1 MGKPDEGQ
9 GACSVTEALNI
20 AKKDLEKLRLT
31 VIGEV
36 SELSNKRGYKA
47 VYFTIRDDACAL
59 PCLIWNDK
67 YRVCGT
73 ELAVGMLVEVTG
85 RFSCYPAK
93 GRLQFSADS
102 IVPAG
107 EGTLR
112 LQVAQLA
119 RKLEAEGLMD
129 PARKR
134 KLKALPQ
141 RIGVVTSPR
150 GKAIH
155 DVIQTLRKRYPLAE
169 LLVYGVKVE
178 GVGAVE
184 ELISGLRCAC
194 ETQPAPDVIL
204 LVRGGGT
211 YEELM
216 PFNDERLAR
225 AVAACP
231 IPVVTGIGHGPDNS
245 ICDLVA
251 DVRQP
256 TPTGAAEAVAPSV
269 EELAGKLGNATRALH
284 SAYASYID
292 AQRGAVARLS
302 DRQVWRDAH
311 YLTGAAAQQ
320 LDYLAERL
328 QRAIPDAV
336 SSDARRV
343 KDYAQRLSRALPL
356 LIGGHASR
364 LETARAQLL
373 RAGAVSARDNAKA
386 LETIRQRLASAGGSA
401 LNGHA
406 ASVALA
412 AAKLDALSPLKTLS
426 RGYSI
431 TYAHDGHTVI
441 DSVAGVKPGDGISV
455 QVQDGMLACTVDAV
469 ERQEQ

>member
-1 MGKPDEGQ
+1 MSKASEER

-20 AKKDLEKLRLT
+20 ARRDLEKIRLT

-36 SELSNKRGYKA
+36 SELSSKRGYKA

-67 YRVCGT
+67 YRACGI
-73 ELAVGMLVEVTG
+73 ELAVGMLVEITG

-93 GRLQFSADS
+93 GRMQFSVDS

-112 LQVAQLA
+112 LQVAQIA

-129 PARKR
+129 PGRKR

-184 ELISGLRCAC
+184 ELLSGLRCAC

-245 ICDLVA
+245 LCDLVA

-256 TPTGAAEAVAPSV
+256 TPTGAAEAVAPSI
-269 EELAGKLGNATRALH
+269 EELAGKLGNATRALN

-292 AQRGAVARLS
+292 AQRAALARLS

-311 YLTGAAAQQ
+311 YLTGMAAQQ
-320 LDYLAERL
+320 LDYLAARL

-336 SSDARRV
+336 SSDVRQV
-343 KDYAQRLSRALPL
+343 EDYAQRLSRAVPL
-356 LIGGHASR
+356 LLAGYASR
-364 LETARAQLL
+364 LEAAHGQLA
-373 RAGAVSARDNAKA
+373 RAGAATARDKA
-386 LETIRQRLASAGGSA
+386 QKLEALRRQLASAGGSVLRA
-401 LNGHA
+401 HTS
-406 ASVALA
+406 SVALA

-431 TYAHDGHTVI
+431 SYGADGHTVI
-441 DSVAGVKPGDGISV
+441 DSVAGVAAGDDISV
-455 QVQDGMLACTVDAV
+455 QVQDGMLACTVNAV
-469 ERQEQ
+469 ERQGQ

>member
-1 MGKPDEGQ
+1 MGKPDEGK

-20 AKKDLEKLRLT
+20 AKRDLEKIRLT

-47 VYFTIRDDACAL
+47 VYFTIRDDRCAL

-67 YRVCGT
+67 YRACGI
-73 ELAVGMLVEVTG
+73 ELAVGMLVEITG
-85 RFSCYPAK
+85 MFSCYPAK
-93 GRLQFSADS
+93 GRMQFSADS

-155 DVIQTLRKRYPLAE
+155 DVIQTLRRRYPLAE

-311 YLTGAAAQQ
+311 YLTGAVAQQ

-343 KDYAQRLSRALPL
+343 EEYAQRLSRALPL
-356 LIGGHASR
+356 LIGGHAVR

-386 LETIRQRLASAGGSA
+386 LETIRQRLASAGDSA
-401 LNGHA
+401 LNGYA

-431 TYAHDGHTVI
+431 TYAHDGRTVV
-441 DSVAGVKPGDGISV
+441 DSVADVKPGDGISV

-469 ERQEQ
+469 ERQGQ